1 MSDSFDA
8 ILERKEKK
16 SFHVPGILSDRKDF
30 DGPLDLL
37 LFLISK
43 NDANIYDIP
52 ISLITEQF
60 LGYIEEN
67 KTEIDD
73 LADFYRM
80 AAELLYIKTKLLL
93 PHETELDEEY
103 EDPRQDLVD
112 RLIDYQKYRKY
123 TDLLTGV
130 DKGGRIYISRP
141 ENLFAIPFEDKEL
154 FQGVT
159 LSDLFRTFSDILKK
173 TPPSKIFNIYQSVS
187 VKEKRAL
194 MAELLEDREEINI
207 EDLIVDFNNPLH
219 VICSFMAI
227 LEAAKDHTIIF
238 RQEKEYGTIYIMRRP
253 QDWDPSMVDEYDR
266 EADIYETENL
276 EDPEDFTML
285 TREAE
290 MRLDDLVEKKKEER
304 IEEEPEEEEVE
315 YTGEEET
322 IDMDDEDEDDE

>member
-238 RQEKEYGTIYIMRRP
+238 RQEREYGTIYIMRRP

-276 EDPEDFTML
+276 EDPEDFTIL